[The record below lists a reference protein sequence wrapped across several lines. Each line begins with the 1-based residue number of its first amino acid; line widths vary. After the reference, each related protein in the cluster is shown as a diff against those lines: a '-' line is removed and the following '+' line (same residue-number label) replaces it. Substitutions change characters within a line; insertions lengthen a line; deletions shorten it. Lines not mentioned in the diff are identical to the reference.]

1 MKEGRMFNFEDYI
14 RNIPDF
20 PIKGIQFKD
29 ITPLL
34 KEGDVFASAID
45 YLYDPFREKEITK
58 IAAIEARGFIFGGAL
73 SYKLNLGFIPIRKP
87 GKLPADTVSEE
98 YQLEYGQEKLE
109 MHKDALTSKDRVLLI
124 DDVLATGGTAAAACR
139 LIEKLGAEVVGISF
153 LIELL
158 ELKGREKLKKYD
170 LNVLIQY

>member
-1 MKEGRMFNFEDYI
+1 MKEGPMFDFEAYI

-29 ITPLL
+29 ITLLL
-34 KEGDVFASAID
+34 KEGDVFAAAID

-73 SYKLNLGFIPIRKP
+73 SYKLSLGFIPIRKP
-87 GKLPADTVSEE
+87 GKLPAETVSEA
-98 YQLEYGQEKLE
+98 YQLEYGTEKLE
-109 MHKDALTSKDRVLLI
+109 IHKDALTPEDRVLLI
-124 DDVLATGGTAAAACR
+124 DDVLATGGTAAAACK
-139 LIEKLGAEVVGISF
+139 LIEKLGARVEGISF

-158 ELKGREKLKKYD
+158 DLKGREKLKKYD
-170 LNVLIQY
+170 LHVLVQF